1 MPHITIEHYGLD
13 ASRHSVDTLFDG
25 IIEAYSSSDIITPEN
40 VKMRTIHADAARAAG
55 KDQPFVHITIA
66 MTTGPSEAKR
76 AELADKVFNAAATY
90 LSDIRHVTLD
100 IHEMNPVTYRKRIQ

>member
-13 ASRHSVDTLFDG
+13 ASPHSVDTLFDG
-25 IIEAYSSSDIITPEN
+25 ITPEN
-40 VKMRTIHADAARAAG
+40 VKMRTIRADAARAAG
-55 KDQPFVHITIA
+55 TDQPFVHITIA